1 MEKEV
6 NVLPIQNYET
16 KTWIMNRHY
25 AKRMPSISYA
35 FGLFDNS
42 EMIGICTF
50 GSPPSP
56 ALCVGVCGVKHKS
69 KVVELNRLILE
80 TDKPNSASFLV
91 SQSLNLLPKPS
102 IVVSYADTKQGH
114 VGYIYQATNFLYTGL
129 SEPRLDW
136 AIKGLEHKHSKTIS
150 DGMTL
155 EDMKEKYGDRF
166 YHVQRDRKHRYI
178 FFTGS
183 RLQKKRLM
191 KLLKYKISTYPKGES
206 KKYDASGYV
215 ETQYAME
222 F

>member
-1 MEKEV
+1 
-6 NVLPIQNYET
+6 
-16 KTWIMNRHY
+16 
-25 AKRMPSISYA
+25 
-35 FGLFDNS
+35 
-42 EMIGICTF
+42 
-50 GSPPSP
+50 
-56 ALCVGVCGVKHKS
+56 
-69 KVVELNRLILE
+69 
-80 TDKPNSASFLV
+80 
-91 SQSLNLLPKPS
+91 
-102 IVVSYADTKQGH
+102 
-114 VGYIYQATNFLYTGL
+114 
-129 SEPRLDW
+129 
-136 AIKGLEHKHSKTIS
+136 
-150 DGMTL
+150 MTL

>member
-1 MEKEV
+1 V

-102 IVVSYADTKQGH
+102 IVVSYADTAQGH
-114 VGYIYQATNFLYTGL
+114 VGYIYQATNFMYTG
-129 SEPRLDW
+129 STAERTDMGG
-136 AIKGLEHKHSKTIS
+136 IDGKHSRHAKDPS
-150 DGMTL
+150 V
-155 EDMKEKYGDRF
+155 RVF
-166 YHVQRDRKHRYI
+166 RSSKHRYI

>member
-1 MEKEV
+1 MIV
-6 NVLPIQNYET
+6 RPIQNYET
-16 KTWIMNRHY
+16 KTWLLNKHY

-35 FGLFDNS
+35 FGLYEDDS
-42 EMIGICTF
+42 LVGICTF

-56 ALCVGVCGVKHKS
+56 SLCVGVCGEEHKS

-91 SQSLNLLPKPS
+91 SQSLKLLPKPS

-129 SEPRLDW
+129 SASRVDW
-136 AIKGLEHKHSKTIS
+136 AVKGLEHMHSKTLS
-150 DGMTL
+150 EGMTL
-155 EDMKEKYGDRF
+155 ESMEEKYGDDF
-166 YHVQRDRKHRYI
+166 YHRERDRKHRYI

-183 RLQKKRLM
+183 KLQKRKLT
-191 KLLKYKISTYPKGES
+191 KLLKYKTETYPKGES

-215 ETQYAME
+215 ETQSV
-222 F
+222 FNF